1 MRPVLFMICLVLAVP
16 GTAQVLINEVQ
27 CARVPGTDG
36 EGPDGDWVE
45 LFNAGKAPVDLG
57 GHILALGMRM
67 VRIQPDHVIKPGEHR
82 VFWCDGGQGPDH
94 LAFKLSRQGGSLLLV
109 APDGMQV
116 LDMFSW
122 PAMVAGVSMGRT
134 PDGGQAWGFMPG
146 PTPGSRNGMAL
157 PRSLPP
163 PVIVQQGGH
172 MAITGA
178 AEAEVRYT
186 MDGSEPRRSSTLYGA
201 PIAVAP
207 GRVLRARAFAPDAVA
222 SGDAVFVPLL
232 NDGAWALVVAPEDLT
247 GPEGIANV
255 GLGNH
260 ARSGK
265 AWQRQAWVQHGGS
278 AVPIGLSIAGSGSR
292 SLPKRSY
299 KLEVRDRFR
308 GEELIGLPD
317 GGHWKNVM
325 LRADA
330 SPNAFLRNAFM
341 EEVANRSGN
350 RVDVQSATPV
360 PLYLNG
366 EFQGLYRVMPAKGN
380 EWLRSLSAGGQLDI
394 VEGPA
399 AVAVRGKAKA
409 YRHALD
415 ALRNAAPMDSLARLM
430 DVESLV
436 ELACYDLWTGRADHE
451 MNVRAW
457 RPRRP
462 DGRWRWVLYDM
473 DMWSAPDDRTV
484 HRMAAP
490 VVPEAPFLAEIL
502 AHPDLQRRL
511 LARLAAL
518 CATSLSPKHAIPM
531 LDSLLA
537 QHRGLMERDHGRW
550 SEELNMPTPEEGA
563 QLLREHISK
572 RPDYLFKELAGQVA
586 RSLYTITVQV
596 EPVGSGHVELEQLPL
611 DDGQKLKVFGQVPL
625 RFRAVAKEGMEFT
638 GWKGSTGEP
647 EELLLSP
654 NGDRRLT
661 ALFRPA
667 GLSSGQGGLHQR
679 LEQQAPVGVAQ

>member
-1 MRPVLFMICLVLAVP
+1 MRPVFFLICLVLAFP

-27 CARVPGTDG
+27 CARIPGTDG

-45 LFNAGKAPVDLG
+45 LFNAGRAPVDLG
-57 GHILALGMRM
+57 GHILAMGMRM
-67 VRIQPDHVIKPGEHR
+67 VRIQPDRVINPGEHR
-82 VFWCDGGQGPDH
+82 VFWCGRDQGPDH
-94 LAFKLSRQGGSLLLV
+94 LAIKLSWRGGSLLLV

-122 PAMVAGVSMGRT
+122 PTMAPGVSLGRV
-134 PDGGQAWGFMPG
+134 PDGGQAWGFMTA
-146 PTPGSRNGMAL
+146 PTPGGSNGKAL

-163 PVIVQQGGH
+163 PVIVQQGDRLV
-172 MAITGA
+172 ITGA
-178 AEAEVRYT
+178 VEAELRFT
-186 MDGSEPRRSSTLYGA
+186 TDGSEPQQNSRLYEA
-201 PIAVAP
+201 PIAVLP
-207 GRVLRARAFAPDAVA
+207 GMVLRTRAFAHDAVA
-222 SGDAVFVPLL
+222 SGDAVFVPAL

-255 GLGNH
+255 RLGNH

-265 AWQRQAWVQHGGS
+265 AWQRKAWVQHGGS
-278 AVPIGLSIAGSGSR
+278 AMPIGLSIAGSGSR

-299 KLEVRDRFR
+299 KLEVRDRFG
-308 GEELIGLPD
+308 GEGLIGLPD
-317 GGHWKNVM
+317 GGYWKNVM
-325 LRADA
+325 LRADG

-341 EEVANRSGN
+341 EEVAHRGGN
-350 RVDVQSATPV
+350 KVDVQPAMPV

-380 EWLRSLSAGGQLDI
+380 EWLGSLNAGGPVDI

-399 AVAVRGKAKA
+399 AVAVRGSAKA

-415 ALRNAAPMDSLARLM
+415 ALRKAAPIDSLARLM
-430 DVESLV
+430 DLESLV

-490 VVPEAPFLAEIL
+490 VVPEAPFLTEIL

-518 CATSLSPKHAIPM
+518 CATSLSPEHAIPM

-537 QHRGLMERDHGRW
+537 QHRGLMERDHRRW
-550 SEELNMPTPEEGA
+550 SEELNMPLPDDGA
-563 QLLREHISK
+563 ELLRKHIS
-572 RPDYLFKELAGQVA
+572 RRADYLFKELADQVG

-596 EPVGSGHVELEQLPL
+596 EPAGSGHVELEQLPL

-625 RFRAVAKEGMEFT
+625 RFRAVAKEGMEFA
-638 GWKGSTGEP
+638 GWKGNTGEP

-667 GLSSGQGGLHQR
+667 GLSSQGGLHQR
-679 LEQQAPVGVAQ
+679 LKQQPPVGVAQ